1 MASIKDVMAAYAP
14 ELDLGD
20 PVPLEEALA
29 FLKEKSSLEPDTIQ
43 AALNA
48 LAELAYWYLLRGRPV
63 PLPGIGHL
71 IPTVSYDGA
80 FGAAVQIDPAF
91 SQKLGGPDDYRGGIN
106 RRENIGVPRR
116 RLAQMW
122 NSSHH
127 DDRIDTRSL

>member
-1 MASIKDVMAAYAP
+1 MASIKDAMAAYAP

-29 FLKEKSSLEPDTIQ
+29 FLKEKSSLEPDAIQ
-43 AALNA
+43 AVLNA

-63 PLPGIGHL
+63 PIPGIGHL
-71 IPTVSYDGA
+71 IPTVGLDGA
-80 FGAAVQIDPAF
+80 FGAAVQTDPAF

-106 RRENIGVPRR
+106 RRENIGVARR

-122 NSSHH
+122 NSSHP

>member
-1 MASIKDVMAAYAP
+1 MASIKDVMEVYAP

-71 IPTVSYDGA
+71 IPTVSFDGV
-80 FGAAVQIDPAF
+80 FGAAVQSDPAL
-91 SQKLGGPDDYRGGIN
+91 SQKRGGPEDYRGGIN

-116 RLAQMW
+116 RLAEMW
-122 NSSHH
+122 NSSHP

>member
-1 MASIKDVMAAYAP
+1 MASIKDVMEAYAP

-29 FLKEKSSLEPDTIQ
+29 FLKEKSTLEPETIQ
-43 AALNA
+43 AVLNS
-48 LAELAYWYLLRGRPV
+48 LAELAHWYLLRGRPV

-71 IPTVSYDGA
+71 TPTVDMDGV
-80 FGAAVQIDPAF
+80 FGAAIQTDPIL
-91 SQKLGGPDDYRGGIN
+91 SQKLGGPGDYRGGIN
-106 RRENIGVPRR
+106 RRENIGVPPR

-122 NSSHH
+122 NSSHP